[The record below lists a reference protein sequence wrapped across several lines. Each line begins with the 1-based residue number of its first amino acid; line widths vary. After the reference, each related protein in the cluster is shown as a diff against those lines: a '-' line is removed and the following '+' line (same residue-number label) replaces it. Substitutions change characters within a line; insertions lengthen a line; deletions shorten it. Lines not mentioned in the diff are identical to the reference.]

1 MLFLAGYLFFVCT
14 ACAFFFGTKLSRE
27 LGQEKEKQVLQ
38 LLLPQAKP

>member
-38 LLLPQAKP
+38 SLKTHGNP